1 MNKIVIFGGSFDPVH
16 KAHIDMA
23 KETLKLQGVGKV
35 IFVPAYIPAHKT
47 SQFADINDRIA
58 MLKLAVNNIEKTEI
72 SFFEA
77 EKQDIVYSYQT
88 LDYFKSLY
96 PDNEILMLIG
106 SDSLKDLP
114 TWKNIEYLAS
124 QYKFIVAKRPGSV
137 IEKGTKFLD
146 RCIFPDIPAK
156 DISSTLIRKLLKEND
171 EQVKELL
178 DGNVYDYIKARGLYK

>member
-47 SQFADINDRIA
+47 NQFADINDRIA

-96 PDNEILMLIG
+96 PDDEILMLIG

-114 TWKNIEYLAS
+114 TWKNVEYLAS

-146 RCIFPDIPAK
+146 RCIFPDIPVK
-156 DISSTLIRKLLKEND
+156 DISSTQIRKLLKEND